1 MYEKYIEE
9 LIYDVDELFDIIM
22 VMMNE
27 MNDCKIRL
35 KEIVLRL
42 DFLIVVEYIDLMI
55 QFEEIDKQLGFLKR
69 VQMLKEIK
77 KMVFVDQDVNSLG

>member
-9 LIYDVDELFDIIM
+9 LIYDVDELFDFIM
-22 VMMNE
+22 MMMND

-55 QFEEIDKQLGFLKR
+55 
-69 VQMLKEIK
+69 
-77 KMVFVDQDVNSLG
+77 

>member
-9 LIYDVDELFDIIM
+9 LIYDVDELFDFIM
-22 VMMNE
+22 VMMND

-42 DFLIVVEYIDLMI
+42 DFLIVVEYIDFMI
-55 QFEEIDKQLGFLKR
+55 QFEEIDK
-69 VQMLKEIK
+69 
-77 KMVFVDQDVNSLG
+77 